1 MDKIG
6 NFFGEA
12 YRSVAKNVMGVL
24 KESKFYT
31 EGVLTPE
38 EFVAA
43 GDFLVQKCPTWKW
56 CGSTSANTKQV
67 DYLPEDKQYLVT
79 TVPCPRRARDY
90 EKSHKTT
97 EQINEDDWV
106 EPLPDVYRRKANDDA
121 PIDLESQLDS
131 QKAKSAKNANLVVVD
146 NNAVDTAQRGM
157 EGIEISEEDLENNN
171 TNNNLINVNNSVV
184 ANKENEQHFD
194 FIVVE
199 DDDDEE
205 NQNVIKTRTYD
216 VSVTY
221 DYYYRVPRMWL
232 TGYDE
237 NGNPLSDEEIK
248 EDIMLDYIDKTV
260 TIELH
265 PHANV
270 KSISIHPCKHSL
282 LLTKMIENFEHNGK
296 RLEVHMSVLLFLK
309 FLHSVVPTIEYD
321 FTMDINF

>member
-31 EGVLTPE
+31 EGILTPE
-38 EFVAA
+38 EFVSA

-56 CGSTSANTKQV
+56 CGGTSSNTKLV
-67 DYLPEDKQYLVT
+67 DYLPENKQYLVT

-90 EKSHKTT
+90 EKSNKTT
-97 EQINEDDWV
+97 EQVNEDDWV
-106 EPLPDVYRRKANDDA
+106 EPIQEVYKGKKHDDQ
-121 PIDLESQLDS
+121 PIDLESELNS
-131 QKAKSAKNANLVVVD
+131 RKNKSEKNTNIIV
-146 NNAVDTAQRGM
+146 NNDVNTAQMGI
-157 EGIEISEEDLENNN
+157 EGIEISQEDNENNSN
-171 TNNNLINVNNSVV
+171 SNNNNNENYKNSNLVNT
-184 ANKENEQHFD
+184 EQNFD

-199 DDDDEE
+199 DED
-205 NQNVIKTRTYD
+205 QNVIRTRTYD

-237 NGNPLSDEEIK
+237 NGTPLSDEEIK

-265 PHANV
+265 PHTNV

>member
-56 CGSTSANTKQV
+56 CGGSSANSKLV
-67 DYLPEDKQYLVT
+67 DYLPENKQYLVT
-79 TVPCPRRARDY
+79 TVPCPRRAQDY
-90 EKSHKTT
+90 EKSNKTT
-97 EQINEDDWV
+97 EQVNEDDWV
-106 EPLPDVYRRKANDDA
+106 EPLPDVYKRKAQDDA
-121 PIDLESQLDS
+121 PIDLESELYI
-131 QKAKSAKNANLVVVD
+131 KKNQSDKQANIVV
-146 NNAVDTAQRGM
+146 NNAVDTAQLGI
-157 EGIEISEEDLENNN
+157 EGIEISQEEDSDPNSNKNNN
-171 TNNNLINVNNSVV
+171 N
-184 ANKENEQHFD
+184 ANNEQNFD

-199 DDDDEE
+199 DED
-205 NQNVIKTRTYD
+205 QNVIRTRTYD

-237 NGNPLSDEEIK
+237 NGTPLSDEEVK

-265 PHANV
+265 PHTNV

-282 LLTKMIENFEHNGK
+282 LLTKMIENFEQNGK
-296 RLEVHMSVLLFLK
+296 KLEVHMSVLLFLK

>member
-1 MDKIG
+1 
-6 NFFGEA
+6 
-12 YRSVAKNVMGVL
+12 MGVL

-43 GDFLVQKCPTWKW
+43 GDFLVMKCPSWKW
-56 CGSTSANTKQV
+56 CGGISGNSKLV
-67 DYLPEDKQYLVT
+67 DYLPENKQYLVT
-79 TVPCPRRARDY
+79 TVPCPRRALDF
-90 EKSHKTT
+90 EKLNKIT
-97 EQINEDDWV
+97 ERVNEDDWV
-106 EPLPDVYRRKANDDA
+106 EPLSDDVYKRKLVDEA
-121 PIDLESQLDS
+121 PIDLESQFDS
-131 QKAKSAKNANLVVVD
+131 REKNANIIV
-146 NNAVDTAQRGM
+146 NNAVDTARMGL
-157 EGIEISEEDLENNN
+157 EGIEICEEDSENNNSNNNN
-171 TNNNLINVNNSVV
+171 TNNNQNIKGNNDNNIVI
-184 ANKENEQHFD
+184 NKEDEQNFD

-199 DDDDEE
+199 DED
-205 NQNVIKTRTYD
+205 QNVIRTRTYD

-237 NGNPLSDEEIK
+237 SGTPLSDEEVK

-260 TIELH
+260 TIEVH
-265 PHANV
+265 PHTNV

-282 LLTKMIENFEHNGK
+282 LLTKMIENFESNGK
-296 RLEVHMSVLLFLK
+296 KLEVHMSVLLFLK

>member
-6 NFFGEA
+6 NFFGDA

-24 KESKFYT
+24 KDSKFYS

-56 CGSTSANTKQV
+56 CGGDANNNKIV
-67 DYLPEDKQYLVT
+67 DYLPENKQFLT
-79 TVPCPRRARDY
+79 TVVPCPRRARDY
-90 EKSHKTT
+90 EKSNRTVEKV
-97 EQINEDDWV
+97 NDDDWV
-106 EPLPDVYRRKANDDA
+106 EPLIDVYKRKQGDEQ
-121 PIDLESQLDS
+121 PLDLENELSE
-131 QKAKSAKNANLVVVD
+131 QKIQKNKNKIVVD
-146 NNAVDTAQRGM
+146 NGINSASLGIEGM
-157 EGIEISEEDLENNN
+157 EISQEENIGEI
-171 TNNNLINVNNSVV
+171 TNNNNLNEENKIIGNSG
-184 ANKENEQHFD
+184 NEQNFD

-199 DDDDEE
+199 DED
-205 NQNVIKTRTYD
+205 QNVIRTRTYD

-237 NGNPLSDEEIK
+237 NGTPLSDEDIR
-248 EDIMLDYIDKTV
+248 EDIMLEYVDKTV
-260 TIELH
+260 TIEMH
-265 PHANV
+265 PHTNV
-270 KSISIHPCKHSL
+270 KSISIHPCKHSVL
-282 LLTKMIENFEHNGK
+282 LKKMIENFENAGK

>member
-6 NFFGEA
+6 NFLGEA

-56 CGSTSANTKQV
+56 CGGNSNNKIV
-67 DYLPEDKQYLVT
+67 DYLPENKQFLIT

-90 EKSHKTT
+90 EKSNKTT

-106 EPLPDVYRRKANDDA
+106 EPLPDVYKRKTKDDQ
-121 PIDLESQLDS
+121 PLDLEDELNS
-131 QKAKSAKNANLVVVD
+131 KIKSNKETNIIVENTV
-146 NNAVDTAQRGM
+146 NTAQLGI
-157 EGIEISEEDLENNN
+157 EGIEISEEDNFENNK
-171 TNNNLINVNNSVV
+171 NN
-184 ANKENEQHFD
+184 NKENEQNFD

-199 DDDDEE
+199 DE
-205 NQNVIKTRTYD
+205 NENIIRTRTYD

-237 NGNPLSDEEIK
+237 NGTPLTDEEIK

-265 PHANV
+265 PHTNV

-282 LLTKMIENFEHNGK
+282 LLTKMIENFENNGK
-296 RLEVHMSVLLFLK
+296 KLEVHMSVLLFLK

>member
-6 NFFGEA
+6 NFIGEA

-24 KESKFYT
+24 KESKFYS

-38 EFVAA
+38 EYVVA

-56 CGSTSANTKQV
+56 CGGSSNNTKLV
-67 DYLPEDKQYLVT
+67 DYLPENKQYLVT

-90 EKSHKTT
+90 EKSNKTT
-97 EQINEDDWV
+97 EQVNEDDWV
-106 EPLPDVYRRKANDDA
+106 EPLPDVYNRKTHDDH
-121 PIDLESQLDS
+121 PLDLESELDNT
-131 QKAKSAKNANLVVVD
+131 KNKSEKNVNVVV
-146 NNAVDTAQRGM
+146 NNPINTAQMGI
-157 EGIEISEEDLENNN
+157 EGIEISEEDESNNKNNKNFVNENNN
-171 TNNNLINVNNSVV
+171 DQN
-184 ANKENEQHFD
+184 FD

-199 DDDDEE
+199 EE
-205 NQNVIKTRTYD
+205 DQNVIRTRTYD

-237 NGNPLSDEEIK
+237 NGTPLSDEDVK
-248 EDIMLDYIDKTV
+248 EDIMLDYVDKTV

-265 PHANV
+265 PHTNV

-282 LLTKMIENFEHNGK
+282 LLTKMIENFENNGK
-296 RLEVHMSVLLFLK
+296 KLEVHMSVLLFLK